1 MKKLVYILAVS
12 AVTFSF
18 SGCTKDNQQFTPA
31 CETNNTGTL
40 KVVCNLEDP
49 YKVYLNN
56 AYKGTVGAYTSKD
69 FGDITSGTYSTRYE
83 QASGYVFYP
92 TEYTASV
99 TITRCQTKQIN
110 LP

>member
-69 FGDITSGTYSTRYE
+69 FGDIHLELTLPDMSKPAAMFSIQQNTR
-83 QASGYVFYP
+83 QA
-92 TEYTASV
+92 
-99 TITRCQTKQIN
+99 
-110 LP
+110 